1 MMPRDMDLIREL
13 MLRLQHGDQS
23 LPAGRTQKEV
33 AYHIDMLIQ
42 DGFLKGVISRKL
54 EKGTKVPDFFHVQDI
69 TWKGHDFIKSVEDD
83 TFWQRAKDH
92 FKKHA
97 VAWTADLILEFAKA
111 GGRKALGL

>member
-1 MMPRDMDLIREL
+1 MPRDMDLIREL

-23 LPAGRTQKEV
+23 IPPGRTQKEV
-33 AYHIDMLIQ
+33 AYHVEMLIQ
-42 DGFLKGVISRKL
+42 EEVLKGIVSKKL

-83 TFWQRAKDH
+83 TVWRRTKDH

-97 VAWTADLILEFAKA
+97 VAWTATLILEFLKA
-111 GGRKALGL
+111 EGRKTLGL